1 MSAAAA
7 SSLALAAEAAAMTEA
22 LWRPGA
28 GPGAAQLLVSSV
40 EALSLPGGQRRH
52 SGRDETWRDVLSA
65 ASTPFPSPQHAA
77 LHARFDHA
85 SPPVRARL
93 AKRTQRLHS
102 G

>member
-40 EALSLPGGQRRH
+40 EALSLPGGQRR
-52 SGRDETWRDVLSA
+52 RPDETWRDVLSA

-85 SPPVRARL
+85 SPPVRFRL
-93 AKRTQRLHS
+93 AKRAQRLHS